1 MAGAA
6 ALSSSANTLLA
17 EHAEKDAKRPIIAVM
32 LGSGLSSSIGLPI
45 MAALVEHLG
54 WRGAVVVFALAN
66 LAICL
71 PLHLFAMHL
80 VRSRRL
86 PSPAAEKA
94 PEVHTP
100 TGRQRALLR
109 LLIVAVSAIGFVT
122 WGFAV
127 VIVELLRSYGLTDST
142 AIWLSALIGVIQ
154 VGARL
159 LEFVFA
165 PNVQATRSAIVAAM
179 LFPFS
184 FLALLVLNGLP
195 GAAFF
200 VILFGAA
207 SGIMSVARATIPLE
221 LFDPELYG
229 VMTARLVPPMN
240 LAFAAAP
247 FVFGAIFESNGPI
260 PAADLAVLAA
270 LVALFALI
278 TLRRATYPASD

>member
-1 MAGAA
+1 MAGLYARFGAGLILVYGSVGASVALALLAFVQSAWQNAGCFLGLGVAGAA

-17 EHAEKDAKRPIIAVM
+17 EHAGKDAKRPIIAVM

-127 VIVELLRSYGLTDST
+127 IIVELLRS
-142 AIWLSALIGVIQ
+142 
-154 VGARL
+154 
-159 LEFVFA
+159 
-165 PNVQATRSAIVAAM
+165 
-179 LFPFS
+179 
-184 FLALLVLNGLP
+184 
-195 GAAFF
+195 
-200 VILFGAA
+200 
-207 SGIMSVARATIPLE
+207 
-221 LFDPELYG
+221 
-229 VMTARLVPPMN
+229 
-240 LAFAAAP
+240 
-247 FVFGAIFESNGPI
+247 
-260 PAADLAVLAA
+260 
-270 LVALFALI
+270 
-278 TLRRATYPASD
+278 